1 MRIDLSKAK
10 IAPASSPS
18 GNVPASAEYPT
29 TILNRHKHL
38 RRTLKWVA
46 HAGHAGP
53 TLVLAHVVSLSS
65 RVQEHYVCFDELESL
80 LVSALQTRSKNEDE
94 RAWQWE
100 LHRG

>member
-10 IAPASSPS
+10 IALASSPS

-29 TILNRHKHL
+29 TILNRHKHV
-38 RRTLKWVA
+38 RRTPKWVA
-46 HAGHAGP
+46 HADHAGP

-65 RVQEHYVCFDELESL
+65 RVQEHYVCFDDELEHL
-80 LVSALQTRSKNEDE
+80 LVSALQTRSKNDE

-100 LHRG
+100 LHSG